1 MLDDSTS
8 DRGSDRPEVLN
19 AELPPGQWVDCSMF
33 THDDEDL
40 GVEGSDRLLE
50 GVAGVEIVEGGEA
63 AGAVAPQPARG
74 RGGGLGHEKHD
85 RGPTIQQ

>member
-19 AELPPGQWVDCSMF
+19 DALPPGQWVDCSMF
-33 THDDEDL
+33 THDDENL

-63 AGAVAPQPARG
+63 AGAGAPQPGRG
-74 RGGGLGHEKHD
+74 RGGGLQW
-85 RGPTIQQ
+85 TL